1 MKKIGFI
8 DYYLSEWHANNYPDF
23 IKKLTDDYEVAY
35 AWAEKD
41 DRIRVIHKKNAGAG
55 AARNTGL
62 DVATGLNN
70 LQKNYYHQTKGEC

>member
-35 AWAEKD
+35 ACAEKD
-41 DRIRVIHKKNAGAG
+41 VSENPPHVVLKVGIEEIHGPTFLLWWKTAQHQQSCVAGQEG
-55 AARNTGL
+55 F
-62 DVATGLNN
+62 
-70 LQKNYYHQTKGEC
+70 